1 MGEGMGRRRRKH
13 KNKINVV
20 FMGTGGN
27 GKWEKRKEWKIG
39 GRKWIGK
46 YLQFWEWQTTKI
58 GIRKYLWAHFMTLH
72 LIGKPIN
79 FISNKNCLPHS
90 MWPIPFHQCI
100 IPPSR
105 LSLIPS

>member
-1 MGEGMGRRRRKH
+1 MGRHRRKH

-27 GKWEKRKEWKIG
+27 GKWEKKK
-39 GRKWIGK
+39 GREDWGKWIGK
-46 YLQFWEWQTTKI
+46 YLQFWECQTTKI

-72 LIGKPIN
+72 LIGKQIN
-79 FISNKNCLPHS
+79 FISNKNCFAPFNVAHS
-90 MWPIPFHQCI
+90 IPSMHNS
-100 IPPSR
+100 PSR